1 MGKMDERH
9 ITSKIISSQVEEII
23 IPKNKG
29 DIEMFSGEEEEYLE
43 YLVDKYSKS
52 KLSDVYSFCNK
63 HLLKR

>member
-1 MGKMDERH
+1 MDERH

-29 DIEMFSGEEEEYLE
+29 DIEMFSGEKEEYLE

-63 HLLKR
+63 LK

>member
-1 MGKMDERH
+1 MDGRH

-63 HLLKR
+63 LK

>member
-1 MGKMDERH
+1 MDERH

-63 HLLKR
+63 LK

>member
-63 HLLKR
+63 LK

>member
-1 MGKMDERH
+1 MDERH
-9 ITSKIISSQVEEII
+9 ITSMIISSQVEEII

-63 HLLKR
+63 LK

>member
-1 MGKMDERH
+1 VGKMDGRH

-23 IPKNKG
+23 IPKNKSN
-29 DIEMFSGEEEEYLE
+29 IEIFSGEEEEYLE

-63 HLLKR
+63 LK

>member
-1 MGKMDERH
+1 MDERH
-9 ITSKIISSQVEEII
+9 IISKIISPLVEEII

-63 HLLKR
+63 LK

>member
-1 MGKMDERH
+1 MDERH

-29 DIEMFSGEEEEYLE
+29 NIEMFSGEEEEYLE
-43 YLVDKYSKS
+43 YLVNKYSKS

-63 HLLKR
+63 LK

>member
-9 ITSKIISSQVEEII
+9 ITSMIISSQVEEII

-63 HLLKR
+63 LK

>member
-1 MGKMDERH
+1 MDERH

-43 YLVDKYSKS
+43 YLVDKYSKN

-63 HLLKR
+63 LK

>member
-1 MGKMDERH
+1 VGKMDERH

-63 HLLKR
+63 LK

>member
-1 MGKMDERH
+1 MDERH

-29 DIEMFSGEEEEYLE
+29 NIEMFSGEEEEYLE

-63 HLLKR
+63 LK